1 MPRSLCRWT
10 VCGAAFLG
18 GLNCAAALAADDPAH
33 DTTLEMASEAPAA
46 AAAPLASANESYGT
60 LLSFRRDGHAG
71 RSGQPLAPVTTDLIE
86 PLDADDLEPPVA
98 AHADRPPAMP
108 PALASLPAPAAG
120 AAPLLDDDPRRLAP
134 PNSSTARSSAT
145 PGAAL
150 VERLSIP
157 WDRGALTSTATALGV
172 VIGLLLATSWLLK
185 RGQPRT
191 PGQLPP
197 EAFCVL
203 GRAILPDRTPVQ
215 LLRLGSKLVL
225 VANHQDQVRPLAEIT
240 DPLEVER
247 LAGICQQSHQV
258 GPAAEFQQV
267 LQQLSREPARGF
279 LGSEGL
285 RG

>member
-1 MPRSLCRWT
+1 MPPTL
-10 VCGAAFLG
+10 
-18 GLNCAAALAADDPAH
+18 AALPA
-33 DTTLEMASEAPAA
+33 
-46 AAAPLASANESYGT
+46 G
-60 LLSFRRDGHAG
+60 
-71 RSGQPLAPVTTDLIE
+71 
-86 PLDADDLEPPVA
+86 
-98 AHADRPPAMP
+98 
-108 PALASLPAPAAG
+108 AAG
-120 AAPLLDDDPRRLAP
+120 AAPLLEDDPRRLAP
-134 PNSSTARSSAT
+134 PTASAARSPQT

-150 VERLSIP
+150 AERLSIP
-157 WDRGALTSTATALGV
+157 WDRGALTSTATALGIV
-172 VIGLLLATSWLLK
+172 VGLLLATSWLLK
-185 RGQPRT
+185 RGQPRA

-203 GRAILPDRTPVQ
+203 GRAMLPDRTPVQ

-247 LAGICQQSHQV
+247 LAGICQQSRQV